1 MPNVKQHFSTW
12 ADFNTTQEMTTGL
25 ALRLRKGF
33 LRATKPRVMNGIR
46 NNPYGPT
53 FSNWTI
59 EQLVESFNEDQLK
72 PPTVNYARQ
81 QFRAALMDAFLKTEF
96 DKSSFL
102 TDNSMSMSHQIA
114 IDNGKIIK
122 LTNNWV
128 TA

>member
-1 MPNVKQHFSTW
+1 
-12 ADFNTTQEMTTGL
+12 
-25 ALRLRKGF
+25 
-33 LRATKPRVMNGIR
+33 MNGIR

-122 LTNNWV
+122 LTNN
-128 TA
+128 